1 MASIFWRV
9 DNSPNSYYIE
19 SMNFRQLYNQISNE
33 TNSIYHVLCQKIGMA
48 DSDLLIL
55 YVLCESENSVT
66 QKDLVHFTGLPKQ
79 TVNSCIRKF
88 ELQEILKLENL
99 DGKSKSVVLTKK
111 GQKFV
116 KEKVLPVTDL
126 EDKIFSSWTKSELQI
141 FIGLCERYKNQ
152 LAEEVASY
160 EK

>member
-1 MASIFWRV
+1 MLV
-9 DNSPNSYYIE
+9 DNSPNSYYIYN
-19 SMNFRQLYNQISNE
+19 MNFRQLYNQISNE
-33 TNSIYHVLCQKIGMA
+33 TNSIYHALCQKIGMA

-55 YVLCESENSVT
+55 YVLCETENSVT
-66 QKDLVHFTGLPKQ
+66 QKDLAQFTALPKQ

-88 ELQEILKLENL
+88 ERQGILKLENL

-116 KEKVLPVTDL
+116 KEKVMPVTEL
-126 EDKIFSSWTKSELQI
+126 EDKIFSSWTESELQT
-141 FIGLCERYKNQ
+141 FIGFYERYKNQ
-152 LAEEVASY
+152 LAAEVASY